1 MLHFQYTRNCSIGHF
16 FPLFLPPTYEW
27 PRPTVLKKLVS
38 IFWWA
43 PILYYMLYVAIWPRK
58 PAFYASLMSFYWLW
72 HNLTR
77 ISGQYASYAPSKS
90 RQSQAGNSRREIAGA
105 IGTGRKMTSQMA
117 NVTLFRPPRITTHS
131 HIHTQVTHKNTTPS
145 NVSLYFN
152 LPEHLQTQEHQLP
165 LPNRPRK
172 HHLAGQ
178 EKSWTKSALRP
189 LK

>member
-27 PRPTVLKKLVS
+27 PRPTVLKNCWVFFGELQFYIIWYMS
-38 IFWWA
+38 PTCILCFFWA
-43 PILYYMLYVAIWPRK
+43 
-58 PAFYASLMSFYWLW
+58 FYWLW

-131 HIHTQVTHKNTTPS
+131 HIHTQVTHKNTTPHHI
-145 NVSLYFN
+145 SLYFN
-152 LPEHLQTQEHQLP
+152 LPDHLQTQEHQLP

-172 HHLAGQ
+172 HHFAGQ
-178 EKSWTKSALRP
+178 EKSSTKIRITSP
-189 LK
+189 